1 MRTPPQSSRT
11 PWNKA
16 VCQGCEWASHS
27 WPPSTL
33 DSCALKCPAAG
44 GREFGLPPPW
54 GSAEARKTHCG
65 FRHTACLCTSPYWD
79 CEAPSLHRLP
89 HRCTHIR
96 SLKPV
101 SHTESH
107 TRACFHML
115 PHASTCSVY
124 CAYRHPS
131 ASSPAGLVCSC
142 NMQHNLTHSYRLPCV
157 HASIHP
163 QQSPKKFSHVFA
175 CFISSRM
182 PSQAPDTAF
191 PQAPARPPLPAQA
204 SNSKSRNIQV
214 QTTADGGC
222 PMVGSG
228 RGRRQG

>member
-1 MRTPPQSSRT
+1 MGSRQESGTPVPTSLSPLLSEGQSLALSFPPIPRPQSTSASDIHSPFFTVGCCEDPVVFNEDPPTEQPDALEQSCLPRLRMGLTLLAAEHLGLLCPQVSCSR
-11 PWNKA
+11 
-16 VCQGCEWASHS
+16 
-27 WPPSTL
+27 
-33 DSCALKCPAAG
+33 
-44 GREFGLPPPW
+44 RERVWIATPW

-65 FRHTACLCTSPYWD
+65 FRHTACLRTSPYWD

-124 CAYRHPS
+124 CAYQHPS
-131 ASSPAGLVCSC
+131 ASSPAALVCSC

-163 QQSPKKFSHVFA
+163 Q
-175 CFISSRM
+175 
-182 PSQAPDTAF
+182 
-191 PQAPARPPLPAQA
+191 
-204 SNSKSRNIQV
+204 
-214 QTTADGGC
+214 
-222 PMVGSG
+222 
-228 RGRRQG
+228 